1 MCVTIS
7 PISSMCPT
15 IASSGPFPVP
25 GTRAIEEPS
34 ESPVTSAN
42 ADAASRHT
50 AVGALS

>member
-1 MCVTIS
+1 
-7 PISSMCPT
+7 MCPT